1 MSERNPNATDYKYVK
16 QLLEWGFSVEFVAKD
31 NNIQVDSVLRV
42 MNRQAKKELV
52 K

>member
-1 MSERNPNATDYKYVK
+1 MSTRNPNATDYKYVK
-16 QLLEWGFSVEFVAKD
+16 QLLDWGFSIDFVAKD

-42 MNRQAKKELV
+42 LNRQKMKEMV